1 MGKAIGLDNIPAQ
14 LLTDAADIVNRPLT
28 IVINASLQSGRVPDD
43 WKAARV
49 IPLLKKSKAE
59 DMDNYHP
66 ISILPVLSKIL
77 EWAVHLQQHNILSP
91 YQCGFRKCH
100 LTEFA
105 ALSFADTIR
114 RNIDQGQL
122 TEAVFNDLRKAFDTV
137 DHGVLLD
144 KLSAMGVIGPEHE
157 WFTDY
162 LRNRT
167 QVVEFHGVTS
177 NPRGCVYR
185 GTSRVN
191 SWSVVVHI
199 AFEQSTRSGV

>member
-1 MGKAIGLDNIPAQ
+1 MEIHETA
-14 LLTDAADIVNRPLT
+14 
-28 IVINASLQSGRVPDD
+28 
-43 WKAARV
+43 
-49 IPLLKKSKAE
+49 
-59 DMDNYHP
+59 
-66 ISILPVLSKIL
+66 
-77 EWAVHLQQHNILSP
+77 SP

-100 LTEFA
+100 STEFA

-122 TEAVFNDLRKAFDTV
+122 TGAVFIDLRKAFDTV

-144 KLSAMGVIGPEHE
+144 KLSAMGVIGPEYE

-177 NPRGCVYR
+177 NPEAVCL
-185 GTSRVN
+185 
-191 SWSVVVHI
+191 
-199 AFEQSTRSGV
+199 